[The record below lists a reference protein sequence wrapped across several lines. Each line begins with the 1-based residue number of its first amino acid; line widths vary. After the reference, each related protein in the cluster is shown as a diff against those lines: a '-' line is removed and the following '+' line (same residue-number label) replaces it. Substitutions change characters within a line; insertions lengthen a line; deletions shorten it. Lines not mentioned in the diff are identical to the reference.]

1 MKLWKYLA
9 WLFRALLFVALLL
22 FALKNTEPVT
32 LRFYL
37 EQSWQAP
44 LVLVLL
50 AFLAL
55 GAALGVM
62 ACLTKLFA
70 QRREIQSL
78 KKAAQSRQALQST
91 GVSPAVPSDAR
102 PPVLPDAPPAV
113 DA

>member
-91 GVSPAVPSDAR
+91 GGVPSDAR